1 MVVEIVAH
9 VGGRC
14 GEVSKVGKVAKSH
27 GCSGGLQRM
36 DMEFL
41 CTLYV
46 NFDFI
51 SEIDIVMTFLAS
63 EK

>member
-1 MVVEIVAH
+1 MVVENVDL

-14 GEVSKVGKVAKSH
+14 GEVSKVGKRARSH

-46 NFDFI
+46 NF
-51 SEIDIVMTFLAS
+51 
-63 EK
+63 

>member
-1 MVVEIVAH
+1 MVVEIVDL

-46 NFDFI
+46 IFRFY
-51 SEIDIVMTFLAS
+51 
-63 EK
+63 K